1 MKFEFSKTGCT
12 VCGGQSSDIKRGGG
26 EKVVHAKGKL
36 STAVVQ

>member
-1 MKFEFSKTGCT
+1 MKFEFSKTDCT
-12 VCGGQSSDIKRGGG
+12 VCGGQSSDIKRGG